1 MLPKKPFWV
10 KIVEGKDKLTKG
22 SYSESKFE
30 REFGSKIAVL
40 VVRMTESLWG
50 PVRYVMMGSG
60 FGYME

>member
-10 KIVEGKDKLTKG
+10 KIMEGKDKLTKG
-22 SYSESKFE
+22 SYSESNFE

-50 PVRYVMMGSG
+50 SVRYVMMGSG